1 MVVVFGSIN
10 VDLVACVP
18 RLPAPGETVAG
29 STLATLPG
37 GKGANQALAA
47 RHAGAAV
54 TLVGAVGRDGFATVA
69 LANLAAAGVD
79 LTHVATADTPTGVA
93 LINVDDR
100 GENAITVVPGAN
112 ARVRAD
118 DVGDALLAP
127 GGTLLMQLEVP
138 LDEVVALAH
147 RAHARGT
154 TVVLNAAPALAL
166 PAALLGDLDVLV
178 VNEHEAAALA
188 VALALPSTPDKF
200 AAALHQRNGCATVVT
215 LGAEGAIAIADG
227 RLLAV
232 PAPTV
237 KVIDST
243 GAGDAFCGALAA
255 ALDRGAAW
263 PRALAEGVAGGAL
276 ACTGSGAQPA
286 LPRAPAITAL
296 AAEVE
301 RRVVVSDVG

>member
-10 VDLVACVP
+10 VDLVARVP
-18 RLPAPGETVAG
+18 RLPAPGETIAG
-29 STLATLPG
+29 RSLATLPG

-54 TLVGAVGRDGFATVA
+54 TLVGAVGRDGFAAVA

-79 LTHVATADTPTGVA
+79 LTHVAAVDTPTGVA

-118 DVGDALLAP
+118 DVPDPLLLP

-138 LDEVVALAH
+138 LAEVVALAH

-178 VNEHEAAALA
+178 VNEHEASTCAKAWR
-188 VALALPSTPDKF
+188 LPESPTGF
-200 AAALHQRNGCATVVT
+200 VAAATERFGVAVVLT
-215 LGAEGAIAIADG
+215 MGARGALTQVGGDVVRAAPP
-227 RLLAV
+227 AV
-232 PAPTV
+232 EVVDT
-237 KVIDST
+237 T
-243 GAGDAFCGALAA
+243 GAGDAFTGALAA
-255 ALDRGAAW
+255 ALDRGSGLAT
-263 PRALAEGVAGGAL
+263 ALSDGVQAGAG
-276 ACTGSGAQPA
+276 ACTHPGAQRRYGPA
-286 LPRAPAITAL
+286 
-296 AAEVE
+296 
-301 RRVVVSDVG
+301 SQ